1 MRKLIAYGSLAFL
14 SIALSCSQA
23 DQPMVTEAHHHTE
36 AAANIINNNL
46 DLDGLPDLTVRGEVT
61 SREWLVRD
69 EDVSALCSAIE
80 GGVTPGTHRLLRM
93 TVMTPN
99 IGDADLYVGDP
110 NATFVNGDSPLYEYA
125 TCHAHYHFKNYALY
139 ELVKKNADGSE
150 KVWRA
155 AKRGFCMLDTD
166 PNPAYMGE
174 PARDQNFMSCGTL
187 SSPGNQGVSH
197 GWADTY
203 RWYLGGQY
211 FILDDNGGQQDPAPP
226 GDYFIR
232 ITVNPAYTVSG
243 DCPLATESTAKGGRS
258 VCHNFTESDYSNNV
272 AVVPVTIPDHVG
284 RSGHGPAVGKTENTK
299 DPKYV
304 R

>member
-14 SIALSCSQA
+14 SVTLSCSEA
-23 DQPMVTEAHHHTE
+23 GQPTATDAHHHT
-36 AAANIINNNL
+36 AVANIVNNNL
-46 DLDGLPDLTVRGEVT
+46 DLEGLPDLTVRGEIT
-61 SREWLVRD
+61 SQQWLVRD

-80 GGVTPGTHRLLRM
+80 GGVTPGNHRLLRM

-110 NATFVNGDSPLYEYA
+110 SETFVNGDSPLYEFA

-174 PARDQNFMSCGTL
+174 PARDQNFANCGTL
-187 SSPGNQGVSH
+187 TSPGNQGVSH

-211 FILDDNGGQQDPAPP
+211 FILDDNGGTQDPVPP
-226 GDYFIR
+226 GDYLIR

-243 DCPLATESTAKGGRS
+243 DCPLATESTAKGGKS
-258 VCHNFTESDYSNNV
+258 VCHNFKESDYSNNV
-272 AVVPVTIPDHVG
+272 AVVPVRIPDRVG
-284 RSGHGPAVGKTENTK
+284 KSGYGPAVGQAETTN